1 MTSAPATMPATAAPP
16 APPAKTAP
24 TRRSRPRLTPLMA
37 LSHVL
42 VWMYAAALVL
52 PLYFLLVSSLKNN
65 TEIFSGGF
73 GLPPEWRFDNY
84 LKAWNNTS
92 LGDALLNSAYVT
104 IGAEI
109 LIVIVAVP
117 AAYGIARSE
126 GWLGKLIE
134 RSLALGFL
142 IPGFAALVPTVFLAI
157 SLGMYRTREFL
168 ILYYVA
174 GAIPLSVI
182 LLAQYMRAIP
192 KELEEAATVEGANRF
207 QILVRIYGP
216 LVMPALA
223 TVLLLNFINIWNE
236 YIVALVIAGSTID
249 TRTVQVALPTLVT
262 NQLAQYGVLAA
273 GTIITLIPVYLCY
286 LLLKKRM
293 ENALISGALKG

>member
-16 APPAKTAP
+16 AAP
-24 TRRSRPRLTPLMA
+24 TPPRRPRRRLTPLMA

-42 VWMYAAALVL
+42 VWLYAAALVL

-73 GLPPEWRFDNY
+73 GLPTEWRFDNY
-84 LKAWNNTS
+84 LKAWTNTS

-126 GWLGKLIE
+126 GWLGKLVE

-157 SLGMYRTREFL
+157 GLGLYRTREFL

-192 KELEEAATVEGANRF
+192 KELEEAATVEGASRF

>member
-1 MTSAPATMPATAAPP
+1 MSVPAVPTAAP
-16 APPAKTAP
+16 
-24 TRRSRPRLTPLMA
+24 RRRRARTTPLMGLA
-37 LSHVL
+37 HVL
-42 VWMYAAALVL
+42 VWLYAAALVL

-84 LKAWNNTS
+84 AKAWGFTS

-109 LIVIVAVP
+109 LIVLVSIP
-117 AAYGIARSE
+117 AAYGIARSD
-126 GWLGKLIE
+126 GWLGRLVE

-142 IPGFAALVPTVFLAI
+142 IPGFASLVPTVFLAI
-157 SLGMYRTREFL
+157 GMGLYRTREFL

-207 QILVRIYGP
+207 QILLRIYGP

-236 YIVALVIAGSTID
+236 YIVALVIAGSTIE

-262 NQLAQYGVLAA
+262 NQLSQYGVLAA